1 LFILPF
7 FGYQKL
13 FWQHHNKKAAV
24 KYSTAAFVLKK
35 WVMKGYDKKSDNLDS
50 IIFDALKVQV
60 PWKFP

>member
-1 LFILPF
+1 MLSLKAI
-7 FGYQKL
+7 
-13 FWQHHNKKAAV
+13 NKKAAV

-35 WVMKGYDKKSDNLDS
+35 WMMKGYDKESDNLDS